1 MKILVTGGSGFLGSH
16 VADALTEAGHDVSVY
31 DVQPSPYLRAGQRM
45 IIGDILDQPSLEHAV
60 AGSDAIYHF
69 AGIADIDEC
78 TNRPVDT
85 VKYNI
90 LGTVNLL
97 EAARKANIKRF
108 VFGSSAYVYS
118 DSGYFYRSSK
128 QACESFI
135 ENYSELFELKY
146 TCLRYGSLYG
156 TRTDERNSIY
166 RLLQQAL
173 RDGRITYHGTGDEL
187 REFIHVRDAAE
198 ISVKILEPEF
208 ENQYITLTGNEKMR
222 YCDLLD
228 MLKEMVGPQVLI
240 EILPSQRKAHYKITP
255 YNFSPKLGRKLVN
268 NPHIDMGQGLLQC
281 MAEIYEEIHQEKTEE
296 GGLLVDRM
304 LEREEDIPFP
314 FSES

>member
-1 MKILVTGGSGFLGSH
+1 MKVLITGGAGFLGSH
-16 VADALTEAGHDVSVY
+16 VADALTDAGHETAIY
-31 DVQPSPYLRAGQRM
+31 DISPSSYLREGQTM
-45 IIGDILDQPSLEHAV
+45 IIGDILDHTALSKAV
-60 AGSDAIYHF
+60 KGFDIVYHF

-78 TNRPVDT
+78 TQRPIDT

-97 EAARKANIKRF
+97 EASRQANIKRF

-135 ENYSELFELKY
+135 ENYHELFGLDY

-166 RLLQQAL
+166 RLIQLAL
-173 RDGRITYHGTGDEL
+173 KDGCITYHGTGEEL

-208 ENQYITLTGNEKMR
+208 ANQHITLTGNEKMR
-222 YCDLLD
+222 YHDLLE
-228 MLKEMVGPQVLI
+228 MIREMVGSNVTI
-240 EILPSQRKAHYKITP
+240 DIRPSQRKAHYKITP

-281 MAEIYEEIHQEKTEE
+281 MAELYEKIHQEKIEE
-296 GGLLVDRM
+296 DGLLVDRNV
-304 LEREEDIPFP
+304 IQ
-314 FSES
+314 

>member
-1 MKILVTGGSGFLGSH
+1 MKILITGGAGFLGSH
-16 VADALTEAGHDVSVY
+16 VADSLSDAGHEVTIFDIRT
-31 DVQPSPYLRAGQRM
+31 SPYLREEQKM
-45 IIGDILDQPSLEHAV
+45 ILGDILDQPTLANAV
-60 AGSDAIYHF
+60 EGFDVVYHF

-78 TNRPVDT
+78 TSKPIDT

-97 EAARKANIKRF
+97 EASRQANIKRF

-135 ENYSELFELKY
+135 ENYHDLFGLDY

-156 TRTDERNSIY
+156 SRADERNSIY
-166 RLLQQAL
+166 RMIQQAL
-173 RDGRITYHGTGDEL
+173 RDSLITYHGTGEEL
-187 REFIHVRDAAE
+187 REFIHVKDAAE

-208 ENQYITLTGNEKMR
+208 ANQHITLTGNEKMR
-222 YCDLLD
+222 YHDLLE
-228 MLKEMVGPQVLI
+228 MIREMVGSNVAI
-240 EILPSQRKAHYKITP
+240 DIRPSQRKAHYKITP

-281 MAEIYEEIHQEKTEE
+281 MAELYEKIHQEKIEE
-296 GGLLVDRM
+296 DGLLVDRNN
-304 LEREEDIPFP
+304 IQ
-314 FSES
+314 

>member
-16 VADALTEAGHDVSVY
+16 VADALSAAGHEVTLFDI
-31 DVQPSPYLRAGQRM
+31 YLSSWRSKQQFM
-45 IIGDILDQPSLEHAV
+45 VIGDILDQSLLAATV
-60 AGSDAIYHF
+60 AGHDVVYHF

-97 EAARKANIKRF
+97 EACRMHGISRF
-108 VFGSSAYVYS
+108 IFGSSAYVYS

-135 ENYSELFELKY
+135 ENYRELFGLDY
-146 TCLRYGSLYG
+146 TCIRYGSLYG
-156 TRTDERNSIY
+156 TRADERNSIF
-166 RLLQQAL
+166 RLILQAL
-173 RDGRITYHGTGDEL
+173 RDGRIDYHGTGDEL
-187 REFIHVRDAAE
+187 REFIHVQDAAE
-198 ISVKILEPEF
+198 ISVKILEAEF
-208 ENQYITLTGNEKMR
+208 ANQHITLTGSEKMR
-222 YCDLLD
+222 YRDLLD
-228 MLKEMVGPQVLI
+228 MIREMVGLHVTV
-240 EILPSQRKAHYKITP
+240 EITPSLRKAHYKITP

-281 MAEIYEEIHQEKTEE
+281 MAEIYEKVHQEKIEE
-296 GGLLVDRM
+296 DGMLVDRNGS
-304 LEREEDIPFP
+304 L
-314 FSES
+314 

>member
-16 VADALTEAGHDVSVY
+16 VADALTEAGHEVSIFDVR
-31 DVQPSPYLRAGQRM
+31 PSPYLGEGQKM
-45 IIGDILDQPSLEHAV
+45 IIGDILDQSALERIV
-60 AGSDAIYHF
+60 AGFDVVYHF

-78 TNRPVDT
+78 ASKPIDA

-97 EAARKANIKRF
+97 EGARLAKVKRF

-135 ENYSELFELKY
+135 ENYSALFGLKY

-156 TRTDERNSIY
+156 TRADERNSIH
-166 RLLQQAL
+166 RLIQQAL
-173 RDGRITYHGTGDEL
+173 KENRVTYRGTGDEL

-198 ISVKILEPEF
+198 ISVNILSSEY
-208 ENQYITLTGNEKMR
+208 ENQCITLTGNEKMR
-222 YCDLLD
+222 YHDLL
-228 MLKEMVGPQVLI
+228 EMIREMIGAHVEI
-240 EILPSQRKAHYKITP
+240 EILPSNRKAHYKITP

-268 NPHIDMGQGLLQC
+268 NPHLDMGQGLLQC
-281 MAEIYEEIHQEKTEE
+281 MAELYEKVHQEKTDED
-296 GGLLVDRM
+296 GLLVDR
-304 LEREEDIPFP
+304 LVQP
-314 FSES
+314 